1 MSELTPPIVI
11 DGDGFFDVYSTV
23 GDACSWLEA
32 VDVDDGLYE
41 AFDSAGHSLRLF
53 TEGRFVRIEL
63 PADSVSDPEG
73 FARRIRSHIRQIGAD
88 RVGVADVEDASIPTM
103 LAALQAFQLD
113 GSSCKWRG
121 LSSLLRRWRPSR

>member
-1 MSELTPPIVI
+1 MIPPIVI
-11 DGDGFFDVYSTV
+11 DGDGFFDVYATV
-23 GDACSWLEA
+23 GEACSWLEA

-53 TEGRFVRIEL
+53 TEGRFVRIDL

-88 RVGVADVEDASIPTM
+88 QVGVADLENASIPIM
-103 LAALQAFQLD
+103 LAALYASQLAAR
-113 GSSCKWRG
+113 SRTWPG
-121 LSSLLRRWRPSR
+121 LLSLLRAWRSSR